1 MSHFVIHGYTV
12 MEVWWVKMLFQDS
25 DRPSPAPTAEVYLD
39 VERPPWAEI
48 TGAELA
54 VVLDCLA
61 HHLSSREEL
70 NPPDRTAADSD
81 TPS

>member
-1 MSHFVIHGYTV
+1 
-12 MEVWWVKMLFQDS
+12 
-25 DRPSPAPTAEVYLD
+25 VYLD